1 MSVKNNQAQKADTNK
16 EAGIRIL
23 LQSDLSRTH
32 IHFTGIKGTGMAA
45 LVELCRYRGARI
57 SGSDVADRFYTDE
70 VLERLGI
77 KPTLFSSDNI
87 GPDIDLLVY
96 SSAYKT
102 DVNPELIAA
111 SKAGIPMLLY
121 TEALGAL
128 SRSSF
133 SCGIAGVHGK
143 TTTTGITG
151 MLLKSLNL
159 PVQVLAGSVIPGF
172 AESILPSAAG
182 SCTLN
187 HGSRFFVAE
196 TCEYQRHFMS
206 FCPKKI
212 ILTGVESDHQDYY
225 PTYESIRDAFV
236 DYCLL
241 LPEGGELIY
250 CADDAGACETVSI
263 VKQRRSDIVYTPYG
277 FNAEGRFRLSLGKT
291 ENGRQYFSISLFDE
305 EFYIRIPGKHTV
317 LNAGAACA
325 LALTLYAEHTGK
337 NIENTACAFSDD
349 EKKVLAEKLASGF
362 KAFSGAKRRSE
373 IIASIKLGGG
383 QKSDAAADAVAKD
396 ILIMD
401 DYAHHPT
408 ALKTTIE
415 GLRSFYPERYIIVDF
430 MSHTYTRTASLLDDF
445 ASSFSAAD
453 EVILHKIYASAR
465 ETYDGSVS
473 GKTLYEKTRL
483 SHKKVSYFE
492 EPADALDYLVQC
504 CKQTERG
511 ILFVTMGAGDNW
523 KLGRLLV
530 DTLSA
535 DKNDKKIEE

>member
-1 MSVKNNQAQKADTNK
+1 MSVKNNQAKKADTNK
-16 EAGIRIL
+16 EAGIALL
-23 LQSDLSRTH
+23 LQSDLSDTR

-45 LVELCRYRGARI
+45 LVEICRYRGARI
-57 SGSDVADRFYTDE
+57 SGSDVAERFYTDE

-77 KPTLFSSDNI
+77 TPALFSSDNI
-87 GPDIDLLVY
+87 GSDIDLLVY
-96 SSAYKT
+96 SSAYKP

-111 SKAGIPMLLY
+111 SEAGIPMLLY

-128 SRSSF
+128 SRASY

-151 MLLKSLNL
+151 MLLKSLEL
-159 PVQVLAGSVIPGF
+159 PVQVLAGSIIPGF
-172 AESILPSAAG
+172 AENGAGG

-187 HGSRFFVAE
+187 RGSRFFVAE
-196 TCEYQRHFMS
+196 TCEYRRHFMS

-225 PTYESIRDAFV
+225 PTYESIRGAFV

-250 CADDAGACETVSI
+250 CADDPGACQTVSI
-263 VKQRRSDIVYTPYG
+263 VKQKRGDIVYTPYG
-277 FNAEGRFRLSLGKT
+277 FNAEGAYRLSLGKT
-291 ENGRQYFSISLFDE
+291 EEGRQYFSLSLFDK

-325 LALTLYAEHTGK
+325 LTLSLYAENTGQTGALS
-337 NIENTACAFSDD
+337 NA
-349 EKKVLAEKLASGF
+349 EKKALSEKLAAGYASF
-362 KAFSGAKRRSE
+362 TGAKRRSE
-373 IIASIKLGGG
+373 IIGSLYSKLG
-383 QKSDAAADAVAKD
+383 KH

-408 ALKTTIE
+408 ALKTTIA
-415 GLRSFYPERYIIVDF
+415 GLRSFYPDRYIIVDF
-430 MSHTYTRTASLLDDF
+430 MSHTYTRTASLLDGF
-445 ASSFSAAD
+445 ASSFSSAD

-473 GKTLYEKTRL
+473 GKTLYEKVRL
-483 SHKKVSYFE
+483 NHKKVSYFE
-492 EPADALDYLVQC
+492 EPSDALDYLSGRFE
-504 CKQTERG
+504 KTAG
-511 ILFVTMGAGDNW
+511 DILFITMGAGDNW
-523 KLGRLLV
+523 KLGRLLIE
-530 DTLSA
+530 TLS
-535 DKNDKKIEE
+535 DVRKKS

>member
-1 MSVKNNQAQKADTNK
+1 MSVENNQAQKADTNK
-16 EAGIRIL
+16 EAGIRLL

-70 VLERLGI
+70 ILERLGI
-77 KPTLFSSDNI
+77 KSTLFSADNI
-87 GPDIDLLVY
+87 GQDIDLLIY
-96 SSAYKT
+96 SSAYKI

-159 PVQVLAGSVIPGF
+159 PVQVIAGSIIRGF
-172 AESILPSAAG
+172 DEQGGG

-187 HGSRFFVAE
+187 RGSRFFVAE

-250 CADDAGACETVSI
+250 CADDSGACETVSL

-277 FNAEGRFRLSLGKT
+277 FNAEGSFRLSLGKT
-291 ENGRQYFSISLFDE
+291 EEGRQYFSINPFDKA
-305 EFYIRIPGKHTV
+305 FFIRISGKHTV

-325 LALTLYAEHTGK
+325 LALALYAEHT
-337 NIENTACAFSDD
+337 ENKTCTFSGD
-349 EKKVLAEKLASGF
+349 EKKALSEKLASGF
-362 KAFSGAKRRSE
+362 ASFSGAKRRSE
-373 IIASIKLGGG
+373 IIASMRLDGG
-383 QKSDAAADAVAKD
+383 QLSDAAAKD

-430 MSHTYTRTASLLDDF
+430 MSHTYTRTASLLEEF

-465 ETYDGSVS
+465 ESYDGSVS
-473 GKTLYEKTRL
+473 GKILYEKVCL
-483 SHKKVSYFE
+483 NHKKVSYFE
-492 EPADALDYLVQC
+492 EPSDALDYLLQC
-504 CKQTERG
+504 CKKTERG
-511 ILFVTMGAGDNW
+511 ILFITMGAGDNW

-535 DKNDKKIEE
+535 ARKKN